1 MNKVARLGE
10 QALVVL
16 EGLGAFVRFA
26 LGILLRS
33 SALLAKPA
41 LWVRAMYQAGVLSLP
56 IILVAGFFVGMV
68 LAFQGFT
75 TLVRFGAEQSLGI
88 MVALS
93 LMRELGSVVS
103 ALLFAGRAGSSITAE
118 IGLMKTTE
126 QLSAMEMMAIDPMVQ
141 VGLPRFWGAMLA
153 LPLLVVLFVAVAIV
167 GAYVVGV
174 LHLGVDAGVFWSQM
188 QQGVD
193 FYGDIFQGMLVK
205 SIAFGWVVA
214 AIAVYQ
220 GFNCTPTARGMS
232 NATTKTVVLASLAVL
247 GLDFILTA
255 MMFGG

>member
-10 QALVVL
+10 QALAVL

-126 QLSAMEMMAIDPMVQ
+126 QLSAMEMMAIDPMAQ
-141 VGLPRFWGAMLA
+141 VGLPRFWGGDVGIAFIGGA
-153 LPLLVVLFVAVAIV
+153 ICGGGHCGGVCGGGVAFR
-167 GAYVVGV
+167 GRCRGV
-174 LHLGVDAGVFWSQM
+174 LE
-188 QQGVD
+188 
-193 FYGDIFQGMLVK
+193 
-205 SIAFGWVVA
+205 
-214 AIAVYQ
+214 
-220 GFNCTPTARGMS
+220 S
-232 NATTKTVVLASLAVL
+232 NATRC
-247 GLDFILTA
+247 
-255 MMFGG
+255 